1 MVNSNVFPKNA
12 IEYILTAERILGAA
26 AVTALILSI
35 ALLAKAAVELLTLS
49 ETWLHLDGL

>member
-35 ALLAKAAVELLTLS
+35 ALLAKAVVELLKLS
-49 ETWLHLDGL
+49 DT